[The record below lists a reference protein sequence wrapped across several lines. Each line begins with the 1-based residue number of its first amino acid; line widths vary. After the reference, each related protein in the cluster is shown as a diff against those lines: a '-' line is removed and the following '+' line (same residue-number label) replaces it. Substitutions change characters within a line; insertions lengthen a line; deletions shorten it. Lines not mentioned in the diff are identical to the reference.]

1 LKLCLVSHSLVH
13 LRQAFFANELRRQGS
28 NILEIYPGHWGNL
41 SRQGGFE
48 VHSEGDLYAYVF
60 GYRAIQEIEKSKC
73 DWLYCMMEPNS
84 LLAYQM
90 SSLARRLRCHFAC
103 FTWENIE
110 KTYPFPFQQEV
121 LNSCDLIVCGNK
133 AARQI
138 MLNKG
143 VDSSK
148 LITIPQVG
156 VNTELFKHMEV
167 EKEWDCIYLGRPVP
181 EKGISYIKKACEELS
196 LSLKMVTNTPYE
208 QVPELLNKS
217 KLTVSFP
224 YETPNWAPQFEY
236 NLAESLSCGVPVVT
250 SDAGSIPEVYG
261 QAKGVIIA
269 PQRNLW
275 QLKDSLKEALEK
287 CSEPYL
293 VGRRWVEK
301 NLSNEVVANKLL
313 EAFKLGDEK

>member
-1 LKLCLVSHSLVH
+1 
-13 LRQAFFANELRRQGS
+13 LRQAFFANELRKQGADV
-28 NILEIYPGHWGNL
+28 LEVYPERWGNL
-41 SRQGGFE
+41 SRPGGFE
-48 VHSEGDLYAYVF
+48 VHGEGNIYAYVF
-60 GYRAIQEIEKSKC
+60 GQRAIQKIEKFKC

-90 SSLARRLRCHFAC
+90 NSLASRLRCHFAC

-121 LNSCDLIVCGNK
+121 LNHCDLIVCGNK

-143 VDSSK
+143 VDPSR
-148 LITIPQVG
+148 LVTTPQVG
-156 VNTELFKHMEV
+156 VNTEFFRPMEV
-167 EKEWDCIYLGRPVP
+167 EKEWDCIYFGRPVP

-196 LSLKMVTNTPYE
+196 LSLKMVTNTPYD
-208 QVPELLNKS
+208 QIPDFLNKS

-224 YETPNWAPQFEY
+224 YETPSWKPQFEY
-236 NLAESLSCGVPVVT
+236 NIAESLACGVPVVT

-261 QAKGVIIA
+261 RARGVAIK

-275 QLKDSLKEALEK
+275 QLKEGLKEAFGK
-287 CSEPYL
+287 SWEPCL
-293 VGRRWVEK
+293 VGRRWVEE
-301 NLSNEVVANKLL
+301 NLSNEVVASNLL
-313 EAFKLGDEK
+313 EAFKLGE